1 VFRRTIV
8 AFDGSDRAHDA
19 LALALRLRD
28 PDDGELTL
36 ACAITERPWRPG
48 RSRHGSVAVS
58 DEIALMLAAARAK
71 IPTGIRVALR
81 VPAAGSPAR
90 ALTELAE
97 DEGADLL
104 VVGSSR
110 RSSPGRIWLERTAG
124 RLLQGAP
131 CAVAVAPAN
140 ARETDTFHHIGVA
153 FDGSPEATS
162 ALAAGYVLAARTG
175 AAVTLFHALTDVPPV
190 GAAMV
195 GADPEHEAMRERLH
209 AQEMLDGAADAAPA
223 GVNPRTVLLHGV
235 PGKVIADACEGIVD
249 LLVTGSRGYG
259 PLQRALMGSVA
270 EALMEGATHPVLV
283 LPRASADTA
292 ADREHAHVGVEA

>member
-1 VFRRTIV
+1 VFRRIIV
-8 AFDGSDRAHDA
+8 AYDGSDRAQDA

-28 PDDGELTL
+28 PDNGELTL
-36 ACAITERPWRPG
+36 ACAVVERAWR
-48 RSRHGSVAVS
+48 HTAETVS
-58 DEIALMLAAARAK
+58 DEIALMLAGARAK
-71 IPTGIRVALR
+71 VPAGIRVKLR
-81 VPAAGSPAR
+81 VPAASSPAR

-97 DEGADLL
+97 AEHADLL

-110 RSSPGRIWLERTAG
+110 RSSPGQIWLERTAG

-140 ARETDTFHHIGVA
+140 VRETETFHHIGIA
-153 FDGSPEATS
+153 YDGSAEATT
-162 ALAAGYVLAARTG
+162 ALTAGYALAARTG
-175 AAVTLFHALTDVPPV
+175 AAVTLFYALTDVPAV

-195 GADPEHEAMRERLH
+195 GADPEHEALRERLH
-209 AQEMLDGAADAAPA
+209 AQEMLDEAAMAAPT
-223 GVNPRTVLLHGV
+223 GVNPRTVLLHGI
-235 PGKVIADACEGIVD
+235 PGKVIANACEGIVD

-283 LPRASADTA
+283 LPRAANGALPDHDDA
-292 ADREHAHVGVEA
+292 QVGAEA

>member
-1 VFRRTIV
+1 MFSRIIV

-28 PDDGELTL
+28 PENGRITL
-36 ACAITERPWRPG
+36 ACAVVDRPWRHAATP
-48 RSRHGSVAVS
+48 VT

-71 IPTGIRVALR
+71 IPTGIRVSLR

-97 DEGADLL
+97 AEGADLL

-110 RSSPGRIWLERTAG
+110 RSASGQIWLERTAG

-140 ARETDTFHHIGVA
+140 VRDNETFHHIGIA
-153 FDGSPEATS
+153 YDGSPEATTALS
-162 ALAAGYVLAARTG
+162 AGYALAERTG
-175 AAVTLFHALTDVPPV
+175 AAVTIFYALTDIPAV

-195 GADPEHEAMRERLH
+195 GADPEHEALRERLH
-209 AQEMLDGAADAAPA
+209 AQELLDAAANAAPA

-235 PGKVIADACEGIVD
+235 PGKIIASACEGIVD

-259 PLQRALMGSVA
+259 PVQRALIGSVA
-270 EALMEGATHPVLV
+270 ETLMEGATHPVLV
-283 LPRASADTA
+283 LPRGAPSADA
-292 ADREHAHVGVEA
+292 EHAHVHAGAEA